1 MFKIKGYLK
10 KFWYLILACICL
22 LFVQAQTELTL
33 PDYMS
38 DIVSVGIQAGGFASP
53 VSDVL
58 TEETYQHLL
67 LFVDQKDQKTVKK
80 DYKKVSKVNQD
91 IIDTFPKAKGKTV
104 YQLKDLSSDE
114 ESELEDIL
122 MKPMLIITSLDSM
135 DTSSKEYQE
144 KFGQLPPNMSV
155 YDAMDYLGLLSNLPD
170 KIRKERI
177 ASLLEQVNLK
187 ENMRTKIKALSG
199 GMKQRLGIAQA
210 LLHDPQILIVD
221 EPTAGLDP
229 EERIRFRNMLSEFAE
244 DRIVILSTHI
254 SSDVETSCENIGV
267 LDNGKMIWNGAA
279 EELIKQ
285 AEGKVY
291 LISAE
296 KKQDK
301 IIREKYTVLNIIASG
316 SGTQYRVLSETL
328 PEEKHILQAPTL
340 EDGYMYLLSQTD
352 GGINNEIIS
361 KRM

>member
-1 MFKIKGYLK
+1 MEIVIKNLSKNYGRKAALKNVSVTIHSGMYGLLGRNGAGKTSLMRILATLSVPSGGEVSMNGIPINETGKIREIVGYLSQN
-10 KFWYLILACICL
+10 FSFYR
-22 LFVQAQTELTL
+22 
-33 PDYMS
+33 
-38 DIVSVGIQAGGFASP
+38 
-53 VSDVL
+53 
-58 TEETYQHLL
+58 
-67 LFVDQKDQKTVKK
+67 
-80 DYKKVSKVNQD
+80 
-91 IIDTFPKAKGKTV
+91 
-104 YQLKDLSSDE
+104 
-114 ESELEDIL
+114 
-122 MKPMLIITSLDSM
+122 
-135 DTSSKEYQE
+135 
-144 KFGQLPPNMSV
+144 NMSV

-279 EELIKQ
+279 EELVKQ

-291 LISAE
+291 LISTE

-316 SGTQYRVLSETL
+316 SGIQYRVLSETL

>member
-1 MFKIKGYLK
+1 MEIVIKNLSKNYGRKAALKNVSVTIHSGMYGLLGRNGAGKTSLMRILATLSVPSGGEVSMNGIPINETGKIREIVGYLSQN
-10 KFWYLILACICL
+10 FSFYR
-22 LFVQAQTELTL
+22 
-33 PDYMS
+33 
-38 DIVSVGIQAGGFASP
+38 
-53 VSDVL
+53 
-58 TEETYQHLL
+58 
-67 LFVDQKDQKTVKK
+67 
-80 DYKKVSKVNQD
+80 
-91 IIDTFPKAKGKTV
+91 
-104 YQLKDLSSDE
+104 
-114 ESELEDIL
+114 
-122 MKPMLIITSLDSM
+122 
-135 DTSSKEYQE
+135 
-144 KFGQLPPNMSV
+144 NMSV

-177 ASLLEQVNLK
+177 ALLLEQVNLK

-279 EELIKQ
+279 EELVKQ

-328 PEEKHILQAPTL
+328 PEEKHILQSHTL

>member
-1 MFKIKGYLK
+1 MEIVIKNLSKNYGRKAALKNVSVTIHSGMYGLLGRNGAGKTSLMRILATLSVPSGGEVSMNGISIKETGKIREIIGYLPQN
-10 KFWYLILACICL
+10 FSFYR
-22 LFVQAQTELTL
+22 
-33 PDYMS
+33 
-38 DIVSVGIQAGGFASP
+38 
-53 VSDVL
+53 
-58 TEETYQHLL
+58 
-67 LFVDQKDQKTVKK
+67 
-80 DYKKVSKVNQD
+80 
-91 IIDTFPKAKGKTV
+91 
-104 YQLKDLSSDE
+104 
-114 ESELEDIL
+114 
-122 MKPMLIITSLDSM
+122 
-135 DTSSKEYQE
+135 
-144 KFGQLPPNMSV
+144 NMSV

-177 ASLLEQVNLK
+177 VSLLEQVNLK

-199 GMKQRLGIAQA
+199 GMRQRLGIAQA
-210 LLHDPQILIVD
+210 LLHGPQILIVD

-229 EERIRFRNMLSEFAE
+229 EERIRFRNLLSEFAE

-254 SSDVETSCENIGV
+254 SSDVEASCENIGV
-267 LDNGKMIWNGAA
+267 LDNGKMIWNGAT
-279 EELIKQ
+279 EELVKQ

-291 LISAE
+291 LISAG

-328 PEEKHILQAPTL
+328 PEEKHILQDPTL

>member
-1 MFKIKGYLK
+1 MEIVIQNLSKNYGRKAVLKNVSVTIHSGMYGLLGRNGAGKTSLMRILATLSVPSGGEVSMNGIPINETGKIREIVGYLSQN
-10 KFWYLILACICL
+10 FSFYR
-22 LFVQAQTELTL
+22 
-33 PDYMS
+33 
-38 DIVSVGIQAGGFASP
+38 
-53 VSDVL
+53 
-58 TEETYQHLL
+58 
-67 LFVDQKDQKTVKK
+67 
-80 DYKKVSKVNQD
+80 
-91 IIDTFPKAKGKTV
+91 
-104 YQLKDLSSDE
+104 
-114 ESELEDIL
+114 
-122 MKPMLIITSLDSM
+122 
-135 DTSSKEYQE
+135 
-144 KFGQLPPNMSV
+144 NMSV

-279 EELIKQ
+279 EELVKQ

-291 LISAE
+291 LISTE

>member
-1 MFKIKGYLK
+1 MEIVIKNLSRNYGRKAALKNVSVTIHSGMYGLLGRNGAGKTSLMRILATLSVPSGGEVSMNGIPINETGKIREIVGYLSQN
-10 KFWYLILACICL
+10 FSFYR
-22 LFVQAQTELTL
+22 
-33 PDYMS
+33 
-38 DIVSVGIQAGGFASP
+38 
-53 VSDVL
+53 
-58 TEETYQHLL
+58 
-67 LFVDQKDQKTVKK
+67 
-80 DYKKVSKVNQD
+80 
-91 IIDTFPKAKGKTV
+91 
-104 YQLKDLSSDE
+104 
-114 ESELEDIL
+114 
-122 MKPMLIITSLDSM
+122 
-135 DTSSKEYQE
+135 
-144 KFGQLPPNMSV
+144 NMSV

-254 SSDVETSCENIGV
+254 SSDVEISCENIGV

-279 EELIKQ
+279 EELVKQ

>member
-1 MFKIKGYLK
+1 MEIVIKNLSKNYGKKAALKNVSVTIHSGMYGLLGRNGAGKTSLMRILATLSVPSGGEVSMNGISIKETGKIREIIGYL
-10 KFWYLILACICL
+10 
-22 LFVQAQTELTL
+22 
-33 PDYMS
+33 S
-38 DIVSVGIQAGGFASP
+38 
-53 VSDVL
+53 
-58 TEETYQHLL
+58 
-67 LFVDQKDQKTVKK
+67 
-80 DYKKVSKVNQD
+80 QD
-91 IIDTFPKAKGKTV
+91 FSF
-104 YQLKDLSSDE
+104 YR
-114 ESELEDIL
+114 
-122 MKPMLIITSLDSM
+122 
-135 DTSSKEYQE
+135 
-144 KFGQLPPNMSV
+144 NMSV

-254 SSDVETSCENIGV
+254 SSDVEASCENIGV

-279 EELIKQ
+279 EELVKQ

-291 LISAE
+291 LISVE

>member
-1 MFKIKGYLK
+1 MEIVIKNLSKNYGRKAALKNVSVTIHSGMYGLLGRNCAGKTSLMRILATLSVPSGGEVSMNGIPINETGKIREIVGYLSQN
-10 KFWYLILACICL
+10 FSFYR
-22 LFVQAQTELTL
+22 
-33 PDYMS
+33 
-38 DIVSVGIQAGGFASP
+38 
-53 VSDVL
+53 
-58 TEETYQHLL
+58 
-67 LFVDQKDQKTVKK
+67 
-80 DYKKVSKVNQD
+80 
-91 IIDTFPKAKGKTV
+91 
-104 YQLKDLSSDE
+104 
-114 ESELEDIL
+114 
-122 MKPMLIITSLDSM
+122 
-135 DTSSKEYQE
+135 
-144 KFGQLPPNMSV
+144 NMSV

>member
-1 MFKIKGYLK
+1 MEIVIKNLSKNYGRKAALKNVSVTIHSGMYGLLGRNGAGKTSLMRILATLSVPSGGEVSMNGIPINETGKIRGIVGYLSQN
-10 KFWYLILACICL
+10 FSFYR
-22 LFVQAQTELTL
+22 
-33 PDYMS
+33 
-38 DIVSVGIQAGGFASP
+38 
-53 VSDVL
+53 
-58 TEETYQHLL
+58 
-67 LFVDQKDQKTVKK
+67 
-80 DYKKVSKVNQD
+80 
-91 IIDTFPKAKGKTV
+91 
-104 YQLKDLSSDE
+104 
-114 ESELEDIL
+114 
-122 MKPMLIITSLDSM
+122 
-135 DTSSKEYQE
+135 
-144 KFGQLPPNMSV
+144 NMSV

-279 EELIKQ
+279 EELVKQ

-291 LISAE
+291 LISTE

>member
-1 MFKIKGYLK
+1 MEIVIKNLSKNYGRKAALKNVSVTIHSGMYGLLGRNGAGKTSLMRILATLSVPSGGEVSMNGIPINETGKIREIVGYLSQN
-10 KFWYLILACICL
+10 FSFYR
-22 LFVQAQTELTL
+22 
-33 PDYMS
+33 
-38 DIVSVGIQAGGFASP
+38 
-53 VSDVL
+53 
-58 TEETYQHLL
+58 
-67 LFVDQKDQKTVKK
+67 
-80 DYKKVSKVNQD
+80 
-91 IIDTFPKAKGKTV
+91 
-104 YQLKDLSSDE
+104 
-114 ESELEDIL
+114 
-122 MKPMLIITSLDSM
+122 
-135 DTSSKEYQE
+135 
-144 KFGQLPPNMSV
+144 NMSV

-199 GMKQRLGIAQA
+199 GMRQRLGIAQA

-254 SSDVETSCENIGV
+254 SSDVEASCENIGV

-279 EELIKQ
+279 EELVKQ

-291 LISAE
+291 LISVE

>member
-1 MFKIKGYLK
+1 MNGIPINETGKIREIVGYLSQN
-10 KFWYLILACICL
+10 FSFYR
-22 LFVQAQTELTL
+22 
-33 PDYMS
+33 
-38 DIVSVGIQAGGFASP
+38 
-53 VSDVL
+53 
-58 TEETYQHLL
+58 
-67 LFVDQKDQKTVKK
+67 
-80 DYKKVSKVNQD
+80 
-91 IIDTFPKAKGKTV
+91 
-104 YQLKDLSSDE
+104 
-114 ESELEDIL
+114 
-122 MKPMLIITSLDSM
+122 
-135 DTSSKEYQE
+135 
-144 KFGQLPPNMSV
+144 NMSV

-254 SSDVETSCENIGV
+254 SSHVETSCENIGV

>member
-1 MFKIKGYLK
+1 MEIVIKNLSKNYGRKAALKNVSVTIHSGMYGLLGRNGAGKTSLMRILATLSVPSGGEVSMNGIPINETGKIREIVGYLSQN
-10 KFWYLILACICL
+10 FSFYR
-22 LFVQAQTELTL
+22 
-33 PDYMS
+33 
-38 DIVSVGIQAGGFASP
+38 
-53 VSDVL
+53 
-58 TEETYQHLL
+58 
-67 LFVDQKDQKTVKK
+67 
-80 DYKKVSKVNQD
+80 
-91 IIDTFPKAKGKTV
+91 
-104 YQLKDLSSDE
+104 
-114 ESELEDIL
+114 
-122 MKPMLIITSLDSM
+122 
-135 DTSSKEYQE
+135 
-144 KFGQLPPNMSV
+144 NMSV

-254 SSDVETSCENIGV
+254 SSDVEASCENIGV

-279 EELIKQ
+279 EELVKQ

-328 PEEKHILQAPTL
+328 PEEKHILQAPIL

>member
-1 MFKIKGYLK
+1 MEIVIKNLSKNYGRKAVLKNVSVTIHSGMYGLLGRNGAGKTSLMRILATLSVPSGGEVSMNGIPINETGKIREIVGYLSQN
-10 KFWYLILACICL
+10 FSFYR
-22 LFVQAQTELTL
+22 
-33 PDYMS
+33 
-38 DIVSVGIQAGGFASP
+38 
-53 VSDVL
+53 
-58 TEETYQHLL
+58 
-67 LFVDQKDQKTVKK
+67 
-80 DYKKVSKVNQD
+80 
-91 IIDTFPKAKGKTV
+91 
-104 YQLKDLSSDE
+104 
-114 ESELEDIL
+114 
-122 MKPMLIITSLDSM
+122 
-135 DTSSKEYQE
+135 
-144 KFGQLPPNMSV
+144 NMSV

-279 EELIKQ
+279 EELVKQ

-291 LISAE
+291 LISTE

>member
-1 MFKIKGYLK
+1 MEIVIKNLSKNYGRKAALKNVSVTIHSGMYGLLGRNGAGKTSLMRILATLSVPSGGEVSMNGISIKETGKIREIIGYLPQN
-10 KFWYLILACICL
+10 FSFYR
-22 LFVQAQTELTL
+22 
-33 PDYMS
+33 
-38 DIVSVGIQAGGFASP
+38 
-53 VSDVL
+53 
-58 TEETYQHLL
+58 
-67 LFVDQKDQKTVKK
+67 
-80 DYKKVSKVNQD
+80 
-91 IIDTFPKAKGKTV
+91 
-104 YQLKDLSSDE
+104 
-114 ESELEDIL
+114 
-122 MKPMLIITSLDSM
+122 
-135 DTSSKEYQE
+135 
-144 KFGQLPPNMSV
+144 NMSV

-177 ASLLEQVNLK
+177 VSLLERVNLK

-199 GMKQRLGIAQA
+199 GMIQRLGIAQA

-229 EERIRFRNMLSEFAE
+229 EERIRFRNLLSEFAE

-254 SSDVETSCENIGV
+254 SSDVEASCENIGV
-267 LDNGKMIWNGAA
+267 LDNGKMIWNGAT
-279 EELIKQ
+279 EELVKQ

-291 LISAE
+291 LISAG

-316 SGTQYRVLSETL
+316 SGTQYRVLSETP
-328 PEEKHILQAPTL
+328 PEEKHILQEPTL

>member
-1 MFKIKGYLK
+1 MEIVIKNLSKNYGRKAALKNVSVTIHSGMYGLLGRNGAGKTSLMRILATLSVPSGGEVSMNGIPINETGKIREIVGYLSQN
-10 KFWYLILACICL
+10 FSFYR
-22 LFVQAQTELTL
+22 
-33 PDYMS
+33 
-38 DIVSVGIQAGGFASP
+38 
-53 VSDVL
+53 
-58 TEETYQHLL
+58 
-67 LFVDQKDQKTVKK
+67 
-80 DYKKVSKVNQD
+80 
-91 IIDTFPKAKGKTV
+91 
-104 YQLKDLSSDE
+104 
-114 ESELEDIL
+114 
-122 MKPMLIITSLDSM
+122 
-135 DTSSKEYQE
+135 
-144 KFGQLPPNMSV
+144 NMSV

-279 EELIKQ
+279 EELVKQ

-328 PEEKHILQAPTL
+328 PEEKHILQAPIL

>member
-1 MFKIKGYLK
+1 MEIVIKNLSKNYGRKAALKNVSVTIHSGMYGLLGRNGAGKTSLMRILATLSVPSGGEVSMNGIPINETGKIREIVGYLSQ
-10 KFWYLILACICL
+10 KFSFYR
-22 LFVQAQTELTL
+22 
-33 PDYMS
+33 
-38 DIVSVGIQAGGFASP
+38 
-53 VSDVL
+53 
-58 TEETYQHLL
+58 
-67 LFVDQKDQKTVKK
+67 
-80 DYKKVSKVNQD
+80 
-91 IIDTFPKAKGKTV
+91 
-104 YQLKDLSSDE
+104 
-114 ESELEDIL
+114 
-122 MKPMLIITSLDSM
+122 
-135 DTSSKEYQE
+135 
-144 KFGQLPPNMSV
+144 NMSV

-254 SSDVETSCENIGV
+254 SSDVEISCENIGV

-279 EELIKQ
+279 EELVKQ

>member
-1 MFKIKGYLK
+1 MEIVIKNLSKNYGRKAALKNVSVTIHSGMYGLLGRNGAGKTSLMRILATLSVPSGGEVSMNGIPINETGKIREIVGYLSQN
-10 KFWYLILACICL
+10 FSFYR
-22 LFVQAQTELTL
+22 
-33 PDYMS
+33 
-38 DIVSVGIQAGGFASP
+38 
-53 VSDVL
+53 
-58 TEETYQHLL
+58 
-67 LFVDQKDQKTVKK
+67 
-80 DYKKVSKVNQD
+80 
-91 IIDTFPKAKGKTV
+91 
-104 YQLKDLSSDE
+104 
-114 ESELEDIL
+114 
-122 MKPMLIITSLDSM
+122 
-135 DTSSKEYQE
+135 
-144 KFGQLPPNMSV
+144 NMSV

-177 ASLLEQVNLK
+177 ALLLEQVNLK

-279 EELIKQ
+279 EELVKQ

-328 PEEKHILQAPTL
+328 PEEKHILKATTL
-340 EDGYMYLLSQTD
+340 
-352 GGINNEIIS
+352 
-361 KRM
+361 